1 MKSNYLFPNRFRKL
15 GWILFIP
22 LSILGIYTLFW
33 DVAPSM
39 LDFNVPS
46 VFIDNMF
53 GDDKFFGKQNNNLL
67 DEIIGVLLIISLLFI
82 AFSKEK
88 IEDEFISKIRLESL
102 VWAVYVNYI
111 ILIFSFVM
119 FYDFAFMYVMIFNM
133 YTILLFFIIRY
144 YWQIGGM
151 KKIMAD
157 EE

>member
-1 MKSNYLFPNRFRKL
+1 
-15 GWILFIP
+15 
-22 LSILGIYTLFW
+22 
-33 DVAPSM
+33 M